1 MPSSITIP
9 GLDATRLAGL
19 LARLPLGLTV
29 VLGLVVG
36 LQGAFLVADL
46 TGGARPADDAAA
58 AGLANLTLPA
68 RSPLDISALVAAN
81 LFGAEAAD
89 PQAAAAATSLPLVL
103 AGVLANSDPAR
114 GVALVGESAAAAR
127 VFRVGDTLP
136 GGARLQAV
144 LADRIL
150 LERGGRSEALMLP
163 RQSSGGTAPPPVAG
177 APVRGGATAEQAIQQ
192 ARARMMQAGNSV
204 VGDIIRPQAVL
215 ADGRQQGYRV
225 YPGANPSAFG
235 RLGLRPGDLV
245 TAVNGTPLD
254 DPTQSATIFG
264 TLGDG
269 GSARLTVMR
278 NGRQQELTLN
288 LAEVASAT
296 ATPPAGTPMAR
307 PSPDPEPPATPDAE

>member
-1 MPSSITIP
+1 MPSSLTIP

-19 LARLPLGLTV
+19 LARLPLGVTV

-46 TGGARPADDAAA
+46 TGGARPAGETAMADTATVS
-58 AGLANLTLPA
+58 LAP
-68 RSPLDISALVAAN
+68 RPRLDISALVAAN

-89 PQAAAAATSLPLVL
+89 PQAVTAATSLPLVL
-103 AGVLANSDPAR
+103 AGVLANSDPAL

-144 LADRIL
+144 QADRIL
-150 LERGGRSEALMLP
+150 IESAGRTEALMLP

-177 APVRGGATAEQAIQQ
+177 APARAGATAEQAILQ
-192 ARARMMQAGNSV
+192 ARARMVQAGNSV

-254 DPTQSATIFG
+254 DPTQSATIFS
-264 TLGDG
+264 TLGDS

-278 NGRQQELTLN
+278 NGRQQDLTLN
-288 LAEVASAT
+288 LAEVVSASG
-296 ATPPAGTPMAR
+296 TPPAAAPMAR
-307 PSPDPEPPATPDAE
+307 PSPEAEPATMPAAE